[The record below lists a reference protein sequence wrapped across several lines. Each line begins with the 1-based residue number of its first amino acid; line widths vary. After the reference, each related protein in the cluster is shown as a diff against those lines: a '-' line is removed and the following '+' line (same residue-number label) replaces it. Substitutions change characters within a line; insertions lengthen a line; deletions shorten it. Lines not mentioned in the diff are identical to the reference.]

1 MPAPATP
8 PVLTRFACL
17 RCCCVG
23 CSCAAATLMRLA
35 VVCLSMLASA
45 SVVACLLLFNVSGGS
60 DSLSAS
66 AGALAGVS
74 SVTHAD
80 RLAGLRGVCLLVVS
94 RALKTQVIGCSWIAR
109 SVSVVALRVFLRVP
123 ENVRGGPQHN
133 SRGQPRRNRAPSS
146 TLNES

>member
-1 MPAPATP
+1 
-8 PVLTRFACL
+8 
-17 RCCCVG
+17 
-23 CSCAAATLMRLA
+23 MRLA
-35 VVCLSMLASA
+35 VVCVSMLASA

-80 RLAGLRGVCLLVVS
+80 RLAGLRGVCLLAVS

-109 SVSVVALRVFLRVP
+109 SVSVVACGRGVFVG
-123 ENVRGGPQHN
+123 VFVGSVASTGPVCITN
-133 SRGQPRRNRAPSS
+133 AY
-146 TLNES
+146 